1 MKNDI
6 GKMDIKRNA
15 MEDFAKAMLGAMN
28 LSLISS
34 RIFIEEKAQRVFGT
48 YYYVEKFSWEY
59 VVIIAAVIL
68 LLVKVMP
75 FTKSYENIWVFLL
88 TFIAFFPMNI
98 KLASFIERNVF
109 EWNGFLRGIWFVFL
123 WFVLFSVEEIVMG
136 LIARLIWRKQKEFKE
151 EKGGYLQL
159 CKKADA
165 LSSEQSRDITSSLSN

>member
-15 MEDFAKAMLGAMN
+15 MGDFAKAMLGAMN

-68 LLVKVMP
+68 LLVKLMP
-75 FTKSYENIWVFLL
+75 FTKAYENIWVFLL
-88 TFIAFFPMNI
+88 TFISFVPMNI
-98 KLASFIERNVF
+98 KLASFIERNIF

-136 LIARLIWRKQKEFKE
+136 LIARLIWRKQK
-151 EKGGYLQL
+151 
-159 CKKADA
+159 
-165 LSSEQSRDITSSLSN
+165 